1 MLINGERALAY
12 VVRIDDI
19 QPIEGAD
26 FIEKAVVGG
35 WNVVVK
41 KGDFNV
47 GDLSAYF
54 EIDGFIP
61 NSICPFLTQ
70 DGHFP
75 KVYNG
80 VEGQRLKTKKLKGT
94 YSQGLLLPLQQST
107 YNKDT
112 ALVDWF
118 TIEHEGNEGCP
129 AVHEGDDLTELLGIQ
144 KWELPI
150 PVELRGQIKGDFPSW
165 LPRTDQERVQNLT
178 KVLPNYYGMTFEIT
192 EKLHGTSST
201 YYLNDI
207 DDEIVFGVCSRNR
220 ELKESETNTYWKVA
234 REFNIENTLRKMND
248 LWGKFYALQGEIIG
262 EGINGNMYNI
272 KGQQFKLFDIYDIA
286 EQRYLNPVERF
297 SMWNIINIG
306 GDAINTH
313 VPIISNLFILT
324 ELHDCQHLLD
334 MASTLKSDLNKKVW
348 GEGWVLK
355 CNEADF
361 SFKVVSNK
369 FLCSKHG
376 EDA

>member
-12 VVRIDDI
+12 VVKIDDI

-47 GDLSAYF
+47 GDLACYI
-54 EIDGFIP
+54 EIDSWVP
-61 NSICPFLTQ
+61 HYICPFLTQ
-70 DGHFP
+70 DGHYP

-94 YSQGLLLPLQQST
+94 YSQGLLLSFDYLST
-107 YNKDT
+107 IVDKI
-112 ALVDWF
+112 AL
-118 TIEHEGNEGCP
+118 EQMKEGTD
-129 AVHEGDDLTELLGIQ
+129 VTELLDIQ

-150 PVELRGQIKGDFPSW
+150 PAELRGQIKGDFPSW

-178 KVLPNYYGMTFEIT
+178 KVLPKYYGKTFEVT

-207 DDEIVFGVCSRNR
+207 DGEIVFGVCSRNR

-234 REFNIENTLRKMND
+234 RESNIENTLRKMND
-248 LWGKFYALQGEIIG
+248 L
-262 EGINGNMYNI
+262 
-272 KGQQFKLFDIYDIA
+272 
-286 EQRYLNPVERF
+286 
-297 SMWNIINIG
+297 
-306 GDAINTH
+306 
-313 VPIISNLFILT
+313 
-324 ELHDCQHLLD
+324 
-334 MASTLKSDLNKKVW
+334 
-348 GEGWVLK
+348 
-355 CNEADF
+355 
-361 SFKVVSNK
+361 
-369 FLCSKHG
+369 
-376 EDA
+376 